1 MEILFLFWIIIGIIL
16 IHNSLKWIW
25 WVLYNSRKYKELK
38 PILDSLEER
47 KREIEKEKLDFKNEK
62 DISYKQLEK
71 ERTDL
76 ERILE
81 ERKKQFPWLIDTIA
95 DYYAMLD
102 GKTAAYLKYKKR
114 PAMSAA
120 EIVSSIKEEKRILNK
135 ENKFLSY
142 KINYYESLFPW
153 LSDILED
160 DNIDESAE
168 NILTHQDNF
177 DIVKNFVT
185 KDEYIK
191 LSTIERNQLA
201 LDRYLQNRK
210 SKWQIWRD
218 YEMYVGYICEQK
230 GFKVEYKWII
240 DGYEDMWRD
249 IIGEKKWE
257 TCIIQCKNWSQK
269 KKIHE
274 KHIFQLFGT
283 TVEYIISQNASA
295 KIVNLWELLSLIKEN
310 KVKAIFFTSTSL
322 SEKAKKVANTLWI
335 TVIENHLIGDF
346 PRIKCNLWINKEKIY
361 HLPFDQQYDKTI
373 IEKWKWEKY
382 AFTVEEAEKDWF
394 RRALRH
400 IS

>member
-1 MEILFLFWIIIGIIL
+1 M
-16 IHNSLKWIW
+16 
-25 WVLYNSRKYKELK
+25 YNSRKYKELK

-95 DYYAMLD
+95 DYYALLD

-210 SKWQIWRD
+210 SKWQI
-218 YEMYVGYICEQK
+218 
-230 GFKVEYKWII
+230 
-240 DGYEDMWRD
+240 
-249 IIGEKKWE
+249 
-257 TCIIQCKNWSQK
+257 
-269 KKIHE
+269 
-274 KHIFQLFGT
+274 
-283 TVEYIISQNASA
+283 
-295 KIVNLWELLSLIKEN
+295 
-310 KVKAIFFTSTSL
+310 
-322 SEKAKKVANTLWI
+322 
-335 TVIENHLIGDF
+335 
-346 PRIKCNLWINKEKIY
+346 
-361 HLPFDQQYDKTI
+361 
-373 IEKWKWEKY
+373 
-382 AFTVEEAEKDWF
+382 
-394 RRALRH
+394 
-400 IS
+400 